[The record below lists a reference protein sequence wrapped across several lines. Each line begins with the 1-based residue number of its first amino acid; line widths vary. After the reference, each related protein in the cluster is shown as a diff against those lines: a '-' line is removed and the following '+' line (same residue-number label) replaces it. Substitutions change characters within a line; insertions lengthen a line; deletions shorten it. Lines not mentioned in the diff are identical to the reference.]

1 MDVMLRNMVSKEKKR
16 YTDDGFDLDLTYITP
31 RIIAMGAPSEGQEA
45 IFRNPMGDV
54 QRLLELRHE
63 GHYKVYDLRAEKG
76 AAYDPKC
83 FKGRVAGFRFF
94 DHNPPPLML
103 LKACCEDIAAYLAA
117 DAANVVAIHCK
128 AGKGRT
134 GCVIAALLVHLKLAP
149 TASSALGMFGDVR
162 TNDGKGVT
170 IPSQMRYVHYF
181 EALSKGAPATP
192 FTYHIR
198 HVRLHTVPNFDV
210 KGGSDPF
217 FDVRLGDGK
226 ECIFNLLAASGGKVK
241 HFYPKAKIVDLD
253 VASHNI
259 RVKGDVKLVFYDYDD
274 FGPPEKMFHLWIHTA
289 FIENNYLL
297 LHKNVLDRACKDKR
311 CKEFEPDFKVEIFLD
326 RVEEREGEFANVR
339 STYLQDDVD
348 VDEDED
354 ESKES
359 E

>member
-16 YTDDGFDLDLTYITP
+16 FQEDGFDLDLTYITP

-76 AAYDPKC
+76 AAYDPRC
-83 FKGRVAGFRFF
+83 FKGSVAAFRFF
-94 DHNPPPLML
+94 DHNPAPLML

-149 TASSALGMFGDVR
+149 TASSALGMFGDIR

-170 IPSQMRYVHYF
+170 IPSQMRYVHYY
-181 EALSKGAPATP
+181 EALVKGADVTP
-192 FTYHIR
+192 KVYHIR
-198 HVRLHTVPNFDV
+198 HVRLHTVPNFDI

-217 FDVRLGDGK
+217 FDVRLGDGR
-226 ECIFNLLAASGGKVK
+226 ECIFNMLAASGGKVK

-253 VASHNI
+253 VAKHNV

-274 FGPPEKMFHLWIHTA
+274 IGEA
-289 FIENNYLL
+289 R
-297 LHKNVLDRACKDKR
+297 RASER
-311 CKEFEPDFKVEIFLD
+311 AH
-326 RVEEREGEFANVR
+326 ERECGAR
-339 STYLQDDVD
+339 YRARALALRALMPQR
-348 VDEDED
+348 
-354 ESKES
+354 
-359 E
+359 